1 MNISRDALRERL
13 TSVFIIL
20 FEKNH
25 CQIHF
30 ETILHYNLKVRKS
43 RHTIEHTSQN
53 KNNNT
58 FYLNII

>member
-30 ETILHYNLKVRKS
+30 ETILHYNLKVRRKYDGNLG
-43 RHTIEHTSQN
+43 IQ
-53 KNNNT
+53 
-58 FYLNII
+58 